1 MKPLTIAYKNGKYDI
16 NRSNFNDI
24 VCDNIIRII
33 FEIVIIYLLKL
44 LINAHF
50 VAKTNKEIKISEFRE
65 FLENICT

>member
-1 MKPLTIAYKNGKYDI
+1 MKALTIAYKNGKYDI

-44 LINAHF
+44 L
-50 VAKTNKEIKISEFRE
+50 
-65 FLENICT
+65 L